1 MPTQAELR
9 KQDEE
14 EREKTAQESRKE
26 LRVLFA
32 GINREGI
39 KRLRAIP
46 DKVWDTAV
54 AEGISAP

>member
-14 EREKTAQESRKE
+14 QREQVAQESHKE

-32 GINREGI
+32 GMNREGI

-46 DKVWDTAV
+46 DEEWDAAE
-54 AEGISAP
+54 AEGEIAT